1 LKLLSLK
8 CIIIKNKNKMTL
20 QLNNSNFQETI
31 NSNDVVLVDF
41 YADWCGPCLALS
53 PTLEDLSL
61 EFSNKAVVAKI
72 NVDKN
77 PELSQSYNI
86 RSIPSLFYF
95 KKGKLVEKQNG
106 VQTKS
111 LLTEKLNNL
120 INN

>member
-1 LKLLSLK
+1 
-8 CIIIKNKNKMTL
+8 MTL

-41 YADWCGPCLALS
+41 YADWCGPCVS
-53 PTLEDLSL
+53 FNPTLEDLST
-61 EFSNKAVVAKI
+61 EFSKKAVVAKI

-77 PELSQSYNI
+77 PELSQSFKI

-95 KKGKLVEKQNG
+95 KKGQLVEKQNG
-106 VQTKS
+106 AQPIA